1 MYRVCI
7 MGAVGIAPIRGAAPQ
22 VSEEKLRALEEL
34 IGSDPKNNASGY
46 LVNDLFFNSLRKV
59 PSDMPDVQEAVIDLG
74 MHYFGHFRIKTHGFL
89 LSRERHTQ
97 YRSGEDPI
105 MVNMAT
111 LTTVLNYLLSPK
123 MIRQKYGNSNTCERI
138 SKAVADEI
146 LDFYTKRRSG
156 IHALRDMGE
165 LLLRN
170 LQYLY
175 KDWTPDTSA
184 NSYNLQPLS
193 RALMEWGTEDPG
205 VLKGVWVRVK
215 HEYQEPS
222 TWRKAVHHLRGFTG
236 L

>member
-111 LTTVLNYLLSPK
+111 LTTLLNYLL
-123 MIRQKYGNSNTCERI
+123 
-138 SKAVADEI
+138 
-146 LDFYTKRRSG
+146 
-156 IHALRDMGE
+156 
-165 LLLRN
+165 
-170 LQYLY
+170 
-175 KDWTPDTSA
+175 
-184 NSYNLQPLS
+184 
-193 RALMEWGTEDPG
+193 
-205 VLKGVWVRVK
+205 
-215 HEYQEPS
+215 
-222 TWRKAVHHLRGFTG
+222 
-236 L
+236 